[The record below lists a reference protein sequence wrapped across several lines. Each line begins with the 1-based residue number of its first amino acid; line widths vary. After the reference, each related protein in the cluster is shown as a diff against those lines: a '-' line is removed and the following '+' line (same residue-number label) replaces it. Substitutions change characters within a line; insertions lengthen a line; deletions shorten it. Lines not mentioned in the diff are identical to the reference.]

1 MMVKQIKFKIRA
13 TKMGKRIVSDERYRI
28 VAAAALG
35 LSVNLLYAFY
45 HGTLGIVNRSHKTA
59 EKRIILKMV

>member
-1 MMVKQIKFKIRA
+1 MMVKQIEIKIRA

-35 LSVNLLYAFY
+35 LSINLLYAFY
-45 HGTLGIVNRSHKTA
+45 HGTLVLLTDHYGLLRCA
-59 EKRIILKMV
+59 PIIPF